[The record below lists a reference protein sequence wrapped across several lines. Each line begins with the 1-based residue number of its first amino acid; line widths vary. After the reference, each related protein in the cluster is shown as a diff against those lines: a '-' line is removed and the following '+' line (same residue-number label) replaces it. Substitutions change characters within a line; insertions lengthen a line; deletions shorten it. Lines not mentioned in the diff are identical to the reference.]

1 MIYKIYN
8 ESPEV
13 GTAAKTLKYV
23 ICYNVCNMMEWGT
36 RRAQMWHGQHST
48 PDSISRHQ
56 TGANVARG
64 NTPHLTAY
72 RGTRRAQMWH
82 GATLHT

>member
-23 ICYNVCNMMEWGT
+23 IYYNVCNMIEWGT
-36 RRAQMWHGQHST
+36 RRAQMC
-48 PDSISRHQ
+48 I
-56 TGANVARG
+56 RG
-64 NTPHLTAY
+64 NTPYLMP
-72 RGTRRAQMWH
+72 TRTPERAQKIKN
-82 GATLHT
+82 GLQTNCSP

>member
-36 RRAQMWHGQHST
+36 RRAQMWHG
-48 PDSISRHQ
+48 
-56 TGANVARG
+56 
-64 NTPHLTAY
+64 
-72 RGTRRAQMWH
+72 
-82 GATLHT
+82 ATLHT